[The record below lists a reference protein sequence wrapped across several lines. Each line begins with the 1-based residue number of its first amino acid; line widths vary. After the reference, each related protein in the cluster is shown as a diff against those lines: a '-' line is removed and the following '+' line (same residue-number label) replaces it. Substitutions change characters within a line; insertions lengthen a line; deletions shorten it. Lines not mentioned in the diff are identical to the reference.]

1 MNKRAVSNVD
11 ELVAATRDESVRRI
25 IVTTVLSGVPSLR
38 LAPGQT
44 LSGAGSNAMLHFTI
58 GSEGI
63 QLSSNNRVENL
74 EIIAASDK
82 RVLFNDN
89 IVADFGVFHLQNLTL
104 TGVVQILAAN
114 KVRAGHVVARKVDI
128 VSADAR
134 AYSDRPKCYGVEVVH
149 GAFTLWN
156 QQPAPSVKIT
166 VELTGITIGR
176 PDAPVQGSGILVS
189 GASDKGG
196 KVIVRHLETG
206 AIYSNGGIAEGTAN
220 RISGGV
226 FTSYGAIVDSVY
238 TKGPVTTYGPNDM
251 VLDNWG
257 VVDHWVSEGKSISY
271 GPSGIGFVN
280 FGIINVLRLKAPIET
295 YGEGARGFNVYS
307 GTVGSAEFDRIV
319 THGNGAVGIQIAQP
333 VGNISVIR
341 GIETHGGIGQSLV
354 KGVVTKL
361 LAIAF
366 SVKPGG
372 SVKALKVA
380 GGLITHGAGIM
391 PLELHGSI
399 ETLLVNGGIIALD
412 GQNNPSQT
420 IKTNERGE
428 K

>member
-1 MNKRAVSNVD
+1 MKKREVSNVD
-11 ELVAATRDESVRRI
+11 ELVAATRDGSVRRI
-25 IVTTVLSGVPSLR
+25 VVTTVLSGVPSLR

-44 LSGAGSNAMLHFTI
+44 LTGTGANAMLHFTI

-63 QLSSNNRVENL
+63 QLSSNNRIENL

-82 RVLFNDN
+82 RVLFNDTT
-89 IVADFGVFHLQNLTL
+89 VADFGVFHLRNLTL
-104 TGVVQILAAN
+104 TGVVQILASN
-114 KVRAGHVVARKVDI
+114 KVRAGRVVARKVDI

-134 AYSDRPKCYGVEVVH
+134 AYGDRPKAYGVEVVN

-166 VELTGITIGR
+166 VDLTGITIGR

-196 KVIVRHLETG
+196 KVLVRHLETG

-226 FTSYGAIVDSVY
+226 FAAYGAIVDSVH

-257 VVDHWVSEGKSISY
+257 VVDRWVSEEKSTSY

-280 FGIINVLRLKAPIET
+280 FGTINVLKLKAPVET
-295 YGEGARGFNVYS
+295 FGEGSRGFNVYS
-307 GTVGSAEFDRIV
+307 GTVASAEFDRIV
-319 THGNGAVGIQIAQP
+319 THGNGSIGVQITQP
-333 VGNISVIR
+333 VGNISVVR

-372 SVKALKVA
+372 SVKALKVT
-380 GGLITHGAGIM
+380 GGLITHGAGVM
-391 PLELHGSI
+391 PLELHGSVDA
-399 ETLLVNGGIIALD
+399 LLINGGIIALD
-412 GQNNPSQT
+412 GQNSPAPT
-420 IKTNERGE
+420 IKANQRGE